1 MLYIFLFIFLTDNFL
16 KKKYLFSINND
27 LYQFM
32 NLQSFL
38 DNINLFYNNYHILYK
53 LYKVEID
60 FAI

>member
-1 MLYIFLFIFLTDNFL
+1 MLYLFLLIFLTDNFL
-16 KKKYLFSINND
+16 KNKYLFSINND

-38 DNINLFYNNYHILYK
+38 DNINLFYDIYHILYK
-53 LYKVEID
+53 LYMVEID

>member
-38 DNINLFYNNYHILYK
+38 DNINLFYNIYHIPYK